1 MQRMVDVECI
11 PAASGGCCLAVAL
24 GGGSDCIGALA
35 LARALGY
42 EDIVLVM
49 PSGGKSRGSQVVCEP
64 VSAAEAPALPPGGDF
79 YSNDTMLAYLL
90 SLPIGLRP
98 TIAKFLVQPKDA
110 AGAKSFSLASLTA
123 TTDALFALARTH
135 QCTAVA
141 GLDFG
146 GDVVLPEPLLDDYKR
161 RLEQQPQP
169 LSQPNMEQSASK
181 ADSAITASDDAADRA
196 AVPSAAERVGATAGR
211 GVKRAAEDEPE
222 GGAPSARAREGDPVS
237 TEPLI
242 KQRDTLNLHALAA
255 VARKLGVPATLVAS
269 APGVDAAAV
278 APEYARRLGGPGGAT
293 VRVFAMG
300 ADEANP
306 CSLAPVPG
314 PAPPCSLPELPEALT
329 RARMPATV
337 EAAFVHELRRL
348 AERIAY
354 DARAQLQLQRE
365 HAYKTY
371 SLVAACAAKLEASG
385 ALPGAVV
392 KDDAPSSASD
402 GGDFFVLGAYRPS
415 EKARAHMHASVVLGL
430 FDVAGWVW
438 EWGEPPKS

>member
-1 MQRMVDVECI
+1 MEIVERP

-42 EDIVLVM
+42 EDVVLVM
-49 PSGGKSRGSQVVCEP
+49 PSGGKSGGSQVVCEP

-98 TIAKFLVQPKDA
+98 TVAKFLVQPKDA
-110 AGAKSFSLASLTA
+110 AGAKSFSLASLNA
-123 TTDALFALARTH
+123 TTDALLALARTH
-135 QCTAVA
+135 QCTAIA

-146 GDVVLPEPLLDDYKR
+146 GDVVLPEPLLDDFKR

-169 LSQPNMEQSASK
+169 LSQPNMDQSAR
-181 ADSAITASDDAADRA
+181 IASDDAADRA
-196 AVPSAAERVGATAGR
+196 VVPSAAERVGAVAGR

-222 GGAPSARAREGDPVS
+222 GGAPSARAREDDPVSADPVS
-237 TEPLI
+237 TDQESLI
-242 KQRDTLNLHALAA
+242 KQRDTLNLHAVGA

-329 RARMPATV
+329 RARMPAPV

-385 ALPGAVV
+385 ALPGALV
-392 KDDAPSSASD
+392 KDAPSRASD
-402 GGDFFVLGAYRPS
+402 VEDFFVLGAFRPS
-415 EKARAHMHASVVLGL
+415 EKARAHMHASTVLGL

-438 EWGEPPKS
+438 EWGEPPGL

>member
-1 MQRMVDVECI
+1 MGLCPPQPTRNPADEEIVNPSAMVPNK
-11 PAASGGCCLAVAL
+11 PAAKSHKTAWFTCLPAGWWPRRVRARHVADAVSSGCCLAVAL

-49 PSGGKSRGSQVVCEP
+49 PSSGTSRGSQVVCKP
-64 VSAAEAPALPPGGDF
+64 VSATESPALPPGGDF

-98 TIAKFLVQPKDA
+98 TVAKFLVQPKDD
-110 AGAKSFSLASLTA
+110 GDPRTGGFSLASLNA
-123 TTDALFALARTH
+123 TTDTLLALARAH
-135 QCTAVA
+135 QCTAIV

-146 GDVVLPEPLLDDYKR
+146 GDVVLPDPRRASGVSSGPFIKR
-161 RLEQQPQP
+161 R
-169 LSQPNMEQSASK
+169 
-181 ADSAITASDDAADRA
+181 DSLNCH
-196 AVPSAAERVGATAGR
+196 AVGEA
-211 GVKRAAEDEPE
+211 
-222 GGAPSARAREGDPVS
+222 
-237 TEPLI
+237 
-242 KQRDTLNLHALAA
+242 
-255 VARKLGVPATLVAS
+255 ARKLGVPATLVVS

-329 RARMPATV
+329 RARMPAPV

-415 EKARAHMHASVVLGL
+415 EKARAHMHASTVLGL

-438 EWGEPPKS
+438 EWGEPPRS